1 MLNRLGRYTIEV
13 ELGKGGMG
21 TVYRARDERLGKTV
35 ALKVLSEA
43 QAGTSDSRQR
53 LRREA
58 RAAAILNHPG
68 IVAVYDYDEENGVP
82 FIAYEYVEG
91 KTLDQVI
98 ADEKLSAERMADI
111 GAQVAAGLAYAHERG
126 ILHRDV
132 KPQNIMVMEDGRV
145 KILDF
150 GLAKKTDV
158 ALRKADGQ
166 QLDTTTVETAVG
178 TIVGTVQY
186 MSPEQIAGEELD
198 GRSDVFS
205 LGITLYEMATGKNP
219 FHGQSFASTVG
230 KIMSPEPPPFSGERR
245 RVPADLQ
252 DIILRCLRKKREER
266 YPSARILQENL
277 EQVCAGASSARPSSR
292 GRRRAEIAESV
303 IPRSL
308 ARSLLI
314 LLQALYLTMYGFA
327 LYYQGDV
334 FQGVG
339 RALTMISSPPPW
351 TTVRLVM
358 TCATTFLVTA
368 CCGVAVRLYFVASV
382 GFDDPDTGRQFR
394 RLFPLLF
401 LLDELWALSPLL
413 LIGKWPPGVTFFCMA
428 VLAYLPFSHRNL
440 IRASYPE

>member
-1 MLNRLGRYTIEV
+1 MLNRLGRYTIES

-35 ALKVLSEA
+35 ALKVLSETR
-43 QAGTSDSRQR
+43 AGGSDSRQR

-68 IVAVYDYDEENGVP
+68 IVAVYDYDEEDGVP

-91 KTLDQVI
+91 RTLDQVI

-111 GAQVAAGLAYAHERG
+111 GAQLADGLAYAHERG

-150 GLAKKTDV
+150 GLAKKTGI
-158 ALRKADGQ
+158 ALQKADGQ
-166 QLDTTTVETAVG
+166 HLDTTTVETAVG

-230 KIMSPEPPPFSGERR
+230 KIMSPEPPPLSGERR
-245 RVPADLQ
+245 RVPAELQ

-277 EQVCAGASSARPSSR
+277 EQVSAGASSGRPSSR
-292 GRRRAEIAESV
+292 GLRRAEIAESV

-308 ARSLLI
+308 ARGLLI
-314 LLQALYLTMYGFA
+314 LLQTLYLGMYGFA

-339 RALTMISSPPPW
+339 RALMMISSPPPW
-351 TTVRLVM
+351 TTVHLVM

-413 LIGKWPPGVTFFCMA
+413 LIGKWPAGVTFFCMA

>member
-1 MLNRLGRYTIEV
+1 M
-13 ELGKGGMG
+13 
-21 TVYRARDERLGKTV
+21 RATSRLGKIV
-35 ALKVLSEA
+35 ALKVLSDA
-43 QAGTSDSRQR
+43 QGESSDSRQR

-68 IVAVYDYDEENGVP
+68 IVAVYDYDEQDGIP

-98 ADEKLSAERMADI
+98 AHENLSPERMADI
-111 GAQVAAGLAYAHERG
+111 GAQIAAGLAYAHERG

-150 GLAKKTDV
+150 GLAKRTGG
-158 ALRKADGQ
+158 ALHKSDGR
-166 QLDTTTVETAVG
+166 QLETTTVETAVG

-219 FHGQSFASTVG
+219 FQGQSFASTVG
-230 KIMSPEPPPFSGERR
+230 RIMSPEPPPFSGDRK
-245 RVPADLQ
+245 RVPPELQ
-252 DIILRCLRKKREER
+252 DVILRCLRKKREDR
-266 YPSARILQENL
+266 YPSAKILQESL
-277 EQVCAGASSARPSSR
+277 EQIFAGVSSGRPYSKGWRSA
-292 GRRRAEIAESV
+292 GISESV

-308 ARSLLI
+308 ARTLLI
-314 LLQALYLTMYGFA
+314 LLQVLYLNMYGFA
-327 LYYQGDV
+327 LYYYGDV

-339 RALTMISSPPPW
+339 RALMMVSSLQPW
-351 TTVRLVM
+351 TIAKWVM
-358 TCATTFLVTA
+358 AWGTAFLVTA
-368 CCGVAVRLYFVASV
+368 CCGIAIRLYFVASV

-394 RLFPLLF
+394 RLFPILF
-401 LLDELWALSPLL
+401 LLDELWALAPLL
-413 LIGKWPPGVTFFCMA
+413 LIGKWPAGVAFFCMA

-440 IRASYPE
+440 IRASYGE

>member
-1 MLNRLGRYTIEV
+1 MLNRLGRYTIES

-43 QAGTSDSRQR
+43 QAGGSDSRQR

-68 IVAVYDYDEENGVP
+68 IVAVYDYDEEDGVP

-91 KTLDQVI
+91 RTLDQVI
-98 ADEKLSAERMADI
+98 ADEKLSAERIANI
-111 GAQVAAGLAYAHERG
+111 GAQLAAGLAYAHERG

-150 GLAKKTDV
+150 GLAKKTGV
-158 ALRKADGQ
+158 ALHRADGQ

-205 LGITLYEMATGKNP
+205 LGTTLYEMATGKNP

-230 KIMSPEPPPFSGERR
+230 KIMSPEPPPLSGARG
-245 RVPADLQ
+245 RVPAELQ

-277 EQVCAGASSARPSSR
+277 EQVCAGASSR
-292 GRRRAEIAESV
+292 GWRRAEIAESV
-303 IPRSL
+303 IPRPL

-314 LLQALYLTMYGFA
+314 LLQTLYLGMYGFA

-339 RALTMISSPPPW
+339 RALMMILSPPPW
-351 TTVRLVM
+351 TTVHLVM
-358 TCATTFLVTA
+358 TCATIFLVTA

-413 LIGKWPPGVTFFCMA
+413 LIGKWPAGVTFFCMA

-440 IRASYPE
+440 IRASYSQ

>member
-1 MLNRLGRYTIEV
+1 MLNRLGRYTIES

-43 QAGTSDSRQR
+43 KAGGSDSRQR

-68 IVAVYDYDEENGVP
+68 IVAIYDYDEEDGIP

-91 KTLDQVI
+91 KTLDHVI
-98 ADEKLSAERMADI
+98 AGERLSAEKIADI

-132 KPQNIMVMEDGRV
+132 KPQNIIVMEDGRV

-150 GLAKKTDV
+150 GLAKKTGV

-230 KIMSPEPPPFSGERR
+230 KIMSPEPPPLSAERR
-245 RVPADLQ
+245 RVPGELQ
-252 DIILRCLRKKREER
+252 DVILRCLRKKREER

-277 EQVCAGASSARPSSR
+277 EQVCAGVSSR
-292 GRRRAEIAESV
+292 VWRRAEIAESV

-314 LLQALYLTMYGFA
+314 LLQVLYLGMYGFA
-327 LYYQGDV
+327 LYYHGDV

-339 RALTMISSPPPW
+339 RALMMISSTPPW
-351 TTVRLVM
+351 ATVRLVM
-358 TCATTFLVTA
+358 ACGTVFLVTG
-368 CCGVAVRLYFVASV
+368 CCGVAVRLYFMASV

-394 RLFPLLF
+394 RLFPFLF

-413 LIGKWPPGVTFFCMA
+413 LIGKWPAGVTFFCMA

-440 IRASYPE
+440 IRAAYPQ